1 VCRAV
6 VLLVSPREV
15 WVGCVVWAVVGGRRA
30 VKRCTWA
37 RARAE
42 ERVPMRRV
50 RGVVDWGGALVV
62 GGGAAIGSVG
72 MVEWEGWCTVIGNMR
87 KSQRVM
93 FVVGVTKSNAGDKT
107 RDVIRGHPLLMHRH
121 PQT

>member
-1 VCRAV
+1 MK
-6 VLLVSPREV
+6 RE
-15 WVGCVVWAVVGGRRA
+15 
-30 VKRCTWA
+30 TWA

-50 RGVVDWGGALVV
+50 RGVGGVVDWGGALVV
-62 GGGAAIGSVG
+62 DGGAAIVSVG
-72 MVEWEGWCTVIGNMR
+72 MVEWEGWCAVIGNMR

-107 RDVIRGHPLLMHRH
+107 ISIRAFLAKCPTNARYRLESPRATQIRKSSIVSATHVSGIYC
-121 PQT
+121 T